1 VKLQNYVAFISA
13 DVRSHYKM
21 ELFSIRCFI
30 LAVDARQC
38 ILSPIVWKAVHMQ
51 IASSVSEHT
60 LHTTR
65 AF

>member
-1 VKLQNYVAFISA
+1 
-13 DVRSHYKM
+13 M
-21 ELFSIRCFI
+21 
-30 LAVDARQC
+30 DARKC

-60 LHTTR
+60 LDTTR